1 MTGKWEQTQAEPGGP
16 FRAVLTPH
24 RSLGPTG
31 FLVLMAALGGI
42 SFVTGLVFYLA
53 GAWPVMGF
61 FGLDVALVYF
71 AFKLNYRSGR
81 LYETVEL
88 TPAQLT
94 WTRVHP
100 SGRREQF
107 DCNPYWARVNL
118 REWPDGRTD
127 LRIVAEGKELAFGR
141 FLTDDERR
149 DFARRLAG
157 GSVGCPRRR
166 AYLICGPQ
174 ETGRIRIGI
183 DLMSVVIAAS
193 NREEHPCFTQP
204 TSPPTT
210 PLR

>member
-1 MTGKWEQTQAEPGGP
+1 MTEKQEQMQDEPGG

-31 FLVLMAALGGI
+31 FVVLMVALAGI
-42 SFVTGLVFYLA
+42 SFATGIAFLLI
-53 GAWPVMGF
+53 GAWPVLGF
-61 FGLDVALVYF
+61 FGLDVALVYV

-88 TPAQLT
+88 THAKLT

-127 LRIVAEGKELAFGR
+127 LRLVAQGKELVFGR

-149 DFARRLAG
+149 QFASALRGALVDARG
-157 GSVGCPRRR
+157 G
-166 AYLICGPQ
+166 A
-174 ETGRIRIGI
+174 RI
-183 DLMSVVIAAS
+183 
-193 NREEHPCFTQP
+193 
-204 TSPPTT
+204 
-210 PLR
+210 